1 MLRIFHN
8 ILGGRDISRPHLVTF
23 RRRPPTYYG
32 VKYLYV
38 MYVIAKEKWNYQ
50 TNVNEAEKRVVMFAL
65 KRLNISDLFFKQHR
79 RIQEGEGYI
88 III

>member
-1 MLRIFHN
+1 
-8 ILGGRDISRPHLVTF
+8 
-23 RRRPPTYYG
+23 
-32 VKYLYV
+32 
-38 MYVIAKEKWNYQ
+38 MYVIAKEKWSYQ

-88 III
+88 VIIWPS

>member
-32 VKYLYV
+32 VNYLYV

-65 KRLNISDLFFKQHR
+65 KRQKQCS
-79 RIQEGEGYI
+79 QSTSF
-88 III
+88 